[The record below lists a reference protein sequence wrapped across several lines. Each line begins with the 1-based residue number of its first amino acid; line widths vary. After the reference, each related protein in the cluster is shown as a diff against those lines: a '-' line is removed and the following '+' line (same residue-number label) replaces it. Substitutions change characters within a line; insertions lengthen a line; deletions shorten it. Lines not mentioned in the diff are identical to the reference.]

1 MPITLQ
7 ALFAPDRRA
16 LQFAIKTLIGGE
28 LALQSVTSGGEF
40 WTA

>member
-1 MPITLQ
+1 VPITLQ

-16 LQFAIKTLIGGE
+16 LQFAIKTLIDGE